1 MAMSTGAFRAS
12 SSSMDM
18 SMDAVSEQPSQQQ
31 LSVALPGRQQQQQHM
46 SGHPPL
52 HPSGPQGHGLQH
64 GQVRSEAE
72 MRRTSSVIAMMQVT
86 VTEAL
91 GFN

>member
-1 MAMSTGAFRAS
+1 MGVGMSTGAYRS
-12 SSSMDM
+12 TSSSMDV
-18 SMDAVSEQPSQQQ
+18 SMDAASEQ
-31 LSVALPGRQQQQQHM
+31 GHHHQQQQQHIA
-46 SGHPPL
+46 GHPPL
-52 HPSGPQGHGLQH
+52 CPSGPHGH
-64 GQVRSEAE
+64 VRSEAE